1 MNMCRQ
7 VGKRALNLTMCL
19 SAQLPVEIRR
29 HVAACPRCCRALVVA
44 RITRG
49 LLAVLAEAPEPSPQF
64 ADRLLE
70 ALPHRRP
77 PTPEPGLWHPAW
89 GLLPAFA
96 AMTLG
101 LFLFYQTN
109 QTSTI
114 LDVCPVDEL
123 STSEQLIF
131 GTVAPRP
138 EFVLAAVLEGD
149 TP

>member
-1 MNMCRQ
+1 M
-7 VGKRALNLTMCL
+7 LNLTMRP
-19 SAQLPVEIRR
+19 SAQFPAEIRR
-29 HVAACPRCCRALVVA
+29 HLATCPRCFRTLVVA
-44 RITRG
+44 RMTRG
-49 LLAVLAEAPEPSPQF
+49 LLTVMAEAPEPPAQF
-64 ADRLLE
+64 ADRLLG
-70 ALPHRRP
+70 ALPDRCA
-77 PTPEPGLWHPAW
+77 PTPVPDPWRPAW

-109 QTSTI
+109 QASTT

-131 GTVAPRP
+131 GTLAPRP

-149 TP
+149 TR